1 MENSKT
7 HVEFS
12 VVDKVD
18 EISLAGATVQVKDSE
33 GKVVE
38 EWVSVSETE
47 NHIIEGLKTGLEYT
61 LRETVAPEGYAI
73 PADITFTIDNAGQ
86 VTTTDGTTTTDE
98 EGNTVLVLENPFT
111 VPLFA
116 AEATNLWM
124 TWCDK
129 YDYVKPE
136 GVTVYTVSGV
146 ENNTVTLGEVSDVIP
161 AYTPVLIYRAAAG
174 TAAVTAVFSSHGT
187 GTDGIQTAEATGCT
201 FYGNPGSTAFTDE
214 GTTKYIFPFGTAG
227 ATEQSYILKGG
238 TFIPVDDLTGGIP
251 AHRCWLNVS
260 KDALAQSGNSN
271 ARSLDIIMDD
281 GETTGMTPPL
291 TPPLE
296 GAGSDGGSNSGQAS
310 TGWYSIDGRR
320 LQARPATKGLYIH
333 NGQKTVI
340 K

>member
-1 MENSKT
+1 
-7 HVEFS
+7 
-12 VVDKVD
+12 
-18 EISLAGATVQVKDSE
+18 
-33 GKVVE
+33 
-38 EWVSVSETE
+38 
-47 NHIIEGLKTGLEYT
+47 
-61 LRETVAPEGYAI
+61 
-73 PADITFTIDNAGQ
+73 
-86 VTTTDGTTTTDE
+86 
-98 EGNTVLVLENPFT
+98 
-111 VPLFA
+111 
-116 AEATNLWM
+116 
-124 TWCDK
+124 
-129 YDYVKPE
+129 
-136 GVTVYTVSGV
+136 V

-174 TAAVTAVFSSHGT
+174 TAAVTAVFSSLGT

-260 KDALAQSGNSN
+260 TATTNG
-271 ARSLDIIMDD
+271 ARSLGIVD
-281 GETTGMTPPL
+281 GGSETTGMTPPL

-320 LQARPATKGLYIH
+320 LQARPTTKGLYIH